1 MSIGTNYSSYNSYSA
16 LSAFN
21 TKMNV
26 TANNVANVGTD
37 GFKSSNVTFENG
49 QGQTVTPRIT
59 KDNSPGPMVPSQTS
73 PAAQNGMVEGSN
85 VNMVNEMTQLP
96 QTQMGYTANMKMI
109 QTNYQMQGTLLNM
122 FA

>member
-16 LSAFN
+16 LGAFKS
-21 TKMNV
+21 KMNV
-26 TANNVANVGTD
+26 SANNVANVGTD
-37 GFKSSNVTFENG
+37 GFKSSNVTFESG
-49 QGQTVTPRIT
+49 QGQTVTPKIT
-59 KDNSPGPMVPSQTS
+59 KDNSPGPMIPSQTA
-73 PAAQNGMVEGSN
+73 PTAQNGMVEGSN
-85 VNMVNEMTQLP
+85 VDMVKEMTQLP

>member
-1 MSIGTNYSSYNSYSA
+1 MNIGSSFSA
-16 LSAFN
+16 VNAFN
-21 TKMNV
+21 TRMNV

-37 GFKSSNVTFENG
+37 GFKSSSVTFEGG
-49 QGQTVTPRIT
+49 QGQTVKPSVV
-59 KDNSPGPMVPSQTS
+59 KDNSPGPMVPGQT
-73 PAAQNGMVEGSN
+73 AQSDVVEASN
-85 VNMVNEMTQLP
+85 VDLVKEMTQLP